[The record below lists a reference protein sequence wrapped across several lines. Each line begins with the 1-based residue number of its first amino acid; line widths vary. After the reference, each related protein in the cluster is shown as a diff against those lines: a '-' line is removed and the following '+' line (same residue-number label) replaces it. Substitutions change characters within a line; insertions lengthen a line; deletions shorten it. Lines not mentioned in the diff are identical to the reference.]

1 MPIKLVES
9 TTDLALCFEAIQALR
24 PHLTLASCEA
34 LFAQMQTESYRMAYI
49 PEASGQVDA
58 VIGFR
63 TMTMFYTGKIIY
75 IDDLSTLPA
84 ARGKGKASAL
94 LDFVVDLAQKEGCQA
109 VHLDSGHHRFDAH
122 RLYLQKKFRIA
133 SHHFILDFPQK

>member
-1 MPIKLVES
+1 MQIKLVES

-34 LFAQMQTESYRMAYI
+34 LFAQMRPESYRMAFVQE
-49 PEASGQVDA
+49 PSGEVYA
-58 VIGFR
+58 VVGFR

-84 ARGKGKASAL
+84 ARGKGRASAL
-94 LDFVVDLAQKEGCQA
+94 LDFVIDLAQKEGCQA
-109 VHLDSGHHRFDAH
+109 VHLDSGHHRYEAH
-122 RLYLQKKFRIA
+122 RLYLQKRFRIA